1 MPREKMPDN
10 LQDFTT
16 MYMQRPIA
24 KIIEELFILKTN
36 SRELKVTNQKLA
48 KNDPSKLKEEIKRLR
63 EIEKK
68 YNKIMAS
75 LPIRKRLKATEW
87 HYKDDDYPT

>member
-16 MYMQRPIA
+16 MYMQRPVA
-24 KIIEELFILKTN
+24 KIIEELYILKTN

-48 KNDPSKLKEEIKRLR
+48 YNDPTKLKDEIKRLR

-68 YNKIMAS
+68 YNKIMAF
-75 LPIRKRLKATEW
+75 ATNTE
-87 HYKDDDYPT
+87 DA

>member
-1 MPREKMPDN
+1 MPDN

-16 MYMQRPIA
+16 MYMQRPVA
-24 KIIEELFILKTN
+24 KIIFILKTN

-48 KNDPSKLKEEIKRLR
+48 KNDPTKLKDEIKRLR

-68 YNKIMAS
+68 YNKIMAF
-75 LPIRKRLKATEW
+75 ATNTE
-87 HYKDDDYPT
+87 DA

>member
-1 MPREKMPDN
+1 MPDN

-16 MYMQRPIA
+16 MYMQRPVA

-48 KNDPSKLKEEIKRLR
+48 KNDPTKLKDEIKRLQISAA
-63 EIEKK
+63 ESSPVPP
-68 YNKIMAS
+68 A
-75 LPIRKRLKATEW
+75 
-87 HYKDDDYPT
+87 DDCPEGGGALQGLWEMLY